1 MTGAYCLA
9 QGRVWRFY
17 QRNKD
22 RLDPLSS
29 TVNLGVEVGNHTQ
42 MRQIYIYSL
51 RGVMEICRYSTQ
63 PNANAFIDCIYHVI
77 IQPSTPL
84 TRSYPLLYPCRF
96 TPPPCHCDTF
106 QHLTTYLD
114 AFRQVWHILRYI
126 YFEQDGTDSN
136 ICNRNG
142 VKMVTSDLSARI
154 NDVLRY
160 VGITRNMNAYMILS
174 QALTLIAEDE
184 DRLRAVEK
192 EIYTPIADK
201 TLRGPRAVQST
212 VRRASKVA
220 WDFFPDRVQELAGYP
235 LNGRPS
241 AVAMLELLYN
251 GVARY
256 DDLSILK

>member
-1 MTGAYCLA
+1 MGDILSIH
-9 QGRVWRFY
+9 QWGLIRRFH
-17 QRNKD
+17 QRNKA
-22 RLDPLSS
+22 RLDQLSS
-29 TVNLGVEVGNHTQ
+29 ANKMLVEVRNHTQ
-42 MRQIYIYSL
+42 MRQIYVYSL
-51 RGVMEICRYSTQ
+51 RDVMEICRFSTQ
-63 PNANAFIDCIYHVI
+63 PKANALIDCIYHSQAPCRHSPI
-77 IQPSTPL
+77 
-84 TRSYPLLYPCRF
+84 PCRF
-96 TPPPCHCDTF
+96 TPPCRCDTF
-106 QHLTTYLD
+106 QHLTTHLD
-114 AFRQVWHILRYI
+114 AFRQFWHILRYI
-126 YFEQDGTDSN
+126 YFEQDGTDPN

>member
-1 MTGAYCLA
+1 MTVVRKSVC
-9 QGRVWRFY
+9 
-17 QRNKD
+17 
-22 RLDPLSS
+22 
-29 TVNLGVEVGNHTQ
+29 
-42 MRQIYIYSL
+42 YSL
-51 RGVMEICRYSTQ
+51 CGVMKICRYSTQ

-77 IQPSTPL
+77 IQPSTLPPL
-84 TRSYPLLYPCRF
+84 SYPLLYPCQF
-96 TPPPCHCDTF
+96 TPPPCRCDTF
-106 QHLTTYLD
+106 QHLATHLD

-201 TLRGPRAVQST
+201 NLRGPRAVQST

>member
-1 MTGAYCLA
+1 
-9 QGRVWRFY
+9 
-17 QRNKD
+17 
-22 RLDPLSS
+22 
-29 TVNLGVEVGNHTQ
+29 
-42 MRQIYIYSL
+42 
-51 RGVMEICRYSTQ
+51 
-63 PNANAFIDCIYHVI
+63 
-77 IQPSTPL
+77 
-84 TRSYPLLYPCRF
+84 
-96 TPPPCHCDTF
+96 
-106 QHLTTYLD
+106 
-114 AFRQVWHILRYI
+114 
-126 YFEQDGTDSN
+126 
-136 ICNRNG
+136 
-142 VKMVTSDLSARI
+142 MVTSDLSARI
-154 NDVLRY
+154 NDGLRY

-201 TLRGPRAVQST
+201 NLRGPRAVQST

-241 AVAMLELLYN
+241 AVTMLELLYN

>member
-1 MTGAYCLA
+1 MSAE
-9 QGRVWRFY
+9 REFVPF
-17 QRNKD
+17 
-22 RLDPLSS
+22 
-29 TVNLGVEVGNHTQ
+29 
-42 MRQIYIYSL
+42 IL

-63 PNANAFIDCIYHVI
+63 PNANAFIDCIYHS
-77 IQPSTPL
+77 QA
-84 TRSYPLLYPCRF
+84 PCRHSPIPF
-96 TPPPCHCDTF
+96 YAPSNALLPCHCDTF
-106 QHLTTYLD
+106 QHLATHLN
-114 AFRQVWHILRYI
+114 AFRQFWHILRYI

-241 AVAMLELLYN
+241 AVTMLELLYN

>member
-1 MTGAYCLA
+1 MTGAYCLV

-17 QRNKD
+17 QRNKA

-29 TVNLGVEVGNHTQ
+29 TFTLKVEVKNPTQ
-42 MRQIYIYSL
+42 IRQIYVYSL
-51 RGVMEICRYSTQ
+51 RGVMEICRFSTQ
-63 PNANAFIDCIYHVI
+63 PKANAFIDCIYHVI

-96 TPPPCHCDTF
+96 TPPCRCDAF

-114 AFRQVWHILRYI
+114 AFRQVWHVLRYI
-126 YFEQDGTDSN
+126 YYEQDGTDPN
-136 ICNRNG
+136 ICNRND

-241 AVAMLELLYN
+241 AVTMLELLYN